1 MRKIL
6 LFVIPILALNG
17 CHSQN
22 SVLEN
27 TIIDY
32 LETDSKSGIRTD
44 LKIKF
49 VESEV
54 SDILVSDSISIL
66 EKHYQ
71 EEYEK
76 KLESA
81 QKNVDHWQQSVAKHE
96 KKKSDIVHKMLLAES
111 TEKLNNAKSTLEE
124 VKSWRPDY
132 LGRYAGRD
140 KNELIA
146 KSVKCKL
153 SFQNPKLSSRQELD
167 ATFIFSPDGQ
177 KIHEFIRGK

>member
-6 LFVIPILALNG
+6 LFVISILALNG

-22 SVLEN
+22 SVLEKI
-27 TIIDY
+27 IIDY

-44 LKIKF
+44 LKIRF
-49 VESEV
+49 FESEV
-54 SDILVSDSISIL
+54 SDILVSDSIAIL
-66 EKHYQ
+66 EKQYQ

-81 QKNVDHWQQSVAKHE
+81 QKSVDHWQQSVDKHE
-96 KKKSDIVHKMLLAES
+96 KKKSDLVHKMLLAES
-111 TEKLNNAKSTLEE
+111 TEKLDNAKLTLEE
-124 VKSWRPDY
+124 IKSWRPDY
-132 LGRYAGRD
+132 LDRYTDKD
-140 KNELIA
+140 KNEILA

-153 SFQNPKLSSRQELD
+153 SFQNPKLTTRQELD

-177 KIHEFIRGK
+177 NIHEFIRGK